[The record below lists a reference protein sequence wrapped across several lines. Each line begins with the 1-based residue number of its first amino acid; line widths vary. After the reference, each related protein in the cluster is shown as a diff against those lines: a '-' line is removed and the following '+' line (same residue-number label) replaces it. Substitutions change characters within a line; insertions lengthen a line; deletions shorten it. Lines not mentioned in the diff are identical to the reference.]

1 MAAIH
6 HMAAISYRRSL
17 QMAPVLLR
25 VKGIGA
31 ELARQPSKPC
41 RATSD
46 VTLSGAFN
54 APCQPAELGMIALF
68 AIISV
73 GNDCFATVV
82 TP

>member
-1 MAAIH
+1 MAAIR
-6 HMAAISYRRSL
+6 HMAAISYRRNP
-17 QMAPVLLR
+17 QMTPVIR
-25 VKGIGA
+25 CVKRTSA
-31 ELARQPSKPC
+31 ELARQPDSAC

-73 GNDCFATVV
+73 DNDHFATVV

>member
-1 MAAIH
+1 MI
-6 HMAAISYRRSL
+6 
-17 QMAPVLLR
+17 PVLRR
-25 VKGIGA
+25 VKGTGA
-31 ELARQPSKPC
+31 ELARQPGKPC

-54 APCQPAELGMIALF
+54 APYQPTELGMIALF

-73 GNDCFATVV
+73 DNEHFDIVV

>member
-1 MAAIH
+1 MT
-6 HMAAISYRRSL
+6 
-17 QMAPVLLR
+17 PVLRR
-25 VKGIGA
+25 VKGTGA
-31 ELARQPSKPC
+31 ELAREPGMPC

-54 APCQPAELGMIALF
+54 APCQPVELGMIALF

>member
-1 MAAIH
+1 MTTVP
-6 HMAAISYRRSL
+6 R
-17 QMAPVLLR
+17 R
-25 VKGIGA
+25 VKGTGA
-31 ELARQPSKPC
+31 ELARQPCNPC
-41 RATSD
+41 RAASD

-73 GNDCFATVV
+73 DNDHFAIVV

>member
-1 MAAIH
+1 MAAIR
-6 HMAAISYRRSL
+6 HMATISYRRNIK
-17 QMAPVLLR
+17 MTPVLRR
-25 VKGIGA
+25 VKGTGA
-31 ELARQPSKPC
+31 ELARELDRPC

-73 GNDCFATVV
+73 DNDHFVTVV